1 MQVFACDPTTEVTSP
16 TLIVCPPTQDRRGT
30 PMAEGEPH
38 GDGSRTAAV
47 YLLALLHEARRDQSP
62 TSTVNHR
69 HPTADPFEEAKTWP
83 SLPSLH
89 QVHALFDAVACATN
103 THPDPSRV
111 PPLVTAAMTLL
122 SRASAGQSR
131 HPSPGLPPTSCLG
144 AEPLPPQALWRR
156 RSVRRCCCLGPC
168 RCAAWLD
175 YARALRLQLAAAAA
189 LGPQH
194 RLQIH
199 GRRPPKLHPA
209 HQDVL
214 QPRVQVASPHCPSR
228 IPCAPPQGAPGRPGC
243 PTPSRTS

>member
-1 MQVFACDPTTEVTSP
+1 MQDPR
-16 TLIVCPPTQDRRGT
+16 DT
-30 PMAEGEPH
+30 PMAGGEPH
-38 GDGSRTAAV
+38 QDGSRTAAV

-69 HPTADPFEEAKTWP
+69 HPTVAHGEFEEAKTWP

-122 SRASAGQSR
+122 SRASAGQSKRQSR

-144 AEPLPPQALWRR
+144 AEPWPPPALWRR
-156 RSVRRCCCLGPC
+156 RSIRRCCCRGPC
-168 RCAAWLD
+168 RCAAWLEN
-175 YARALRLQLAAAAA
+175 ARALRLQLAAAAA

-199 GRRPPKLHPA
+199 GRRPPLLRTA
-209 HQDVL
+209 HQDVH
-214 QPRVQVASPHCPSR
+214 QPRAQVVSPHCPSR
-228 IPCAPPQGAPGRPGC
+228 APCAPPQGAPGRPGC